1 MLPVTI
7 NINPRIKL
15 ANSKALEQRLKETLQ
30 HVMQRYGIQYE
41 MEVKLIQQ
49 EPADCI
55 VSVHINNEELAPS
68 YFLANSI
75 WCFTKDKHIEN
86 NNSEKILLNEISK
99 SNDEKIVEQFL
110 HDYVIEIVKENMEAL
125 VTDELVEKILDEQ
138 GVPFRNAFYLAGR
151 ILIKKLFAHHISID
165 RFRSRFNEIA
175 DKNAEE
181 LAEEII
187 AESRNKMVT
196 IVCSE
201 NYFLDIISGFNNSD
215 KNIFK
220 TIDEGMFYE
229 LGIDFPDVEFKMDD
243 DVPYGLFKICIN
255 DFETR
260 LIKGL
265 NAAEAIILQT
275 DFTVAEN
282 FSSSQLQTIIHPANN
297 RLCNIINDTDE
308 APPEVQ
314 IWPPFAFMA
323 LYLVNLYRR
332 KANLF
337 FDLNTAKNI
346 ISELNITHP
355 QLMECVHQKANEYF
369 ICRILRSLLEEKI
382 SLRNIESIFQ
392 SIVDFDYI
400 AADGMNNIVFD
411 SRLTTITEPDE
422 EWLKNP
428 DNIADFARINLKQYI
443 SSAAT
448 NSSYSLSVYLLDP
461 EIEKLIS
468 NTASKASVDILSAEI
483 IRSAEKEIAN
493 SSNNFYPVLTT
504 IEVRKKCKRIIE
516 KRFPDLSVLC
526 YQELAPQTNITAV
539 SRISLSAAADYIR
552 L

>member
-30 HVMQRYGIQYE
+30 HVMQRYGIQYAT
-41 MEVKLIQQ
+41 EVKVIQQ
-49 EPADCI
+49 EPADYV
-55 VSVHINNEELAPS
+55 VSVHINGEELVSS
-68 YFLANSI
+68 YFLANFI
-75 WCFTKDKHIEN
+75 WCYTKDMHIEN
-86 NNSEKILLNEISK
+86 NNSEKILLNEISEY
-99 SNDEKIVEQFL
+99 NDEKIVEPFL

-138 GVPFRNAFYLAGR
+138 GLPFRNAFYFAGK
-151 ILIKKLFAHHISID
+151 ILIKKLLAHHISID

-175 DKNAEE
+175 DKNAED
-181 LAEEII
+181 LGEEII

-229 LGIDFPDVEFKMDD
+229 LGIDFPDVEFKMND
-243 DVPYGLFKICIN
+243 DVPYGLFRICVN
-255 DFETR
+255 DFETM

-265 NAAEAIILQT
+265 NATEAIILQT
-275 DFTVAEN
+275 DLIVAEN
-282 FSSSQLQTIIHPANN
+282 FSSSHLQTIIHPANN

-308 APPEVQ
+308 APPDVQ

-323 LYLVNLYRR
+323 LYLVNLYQR

-355 QLMECVHQKANEYF
+355 QLMECVRKKANEYF

-382 SLRNIESIFQ
+382 SLRNMESIFQ

-400 AADGMNNIVFD
+400 VADGMNNIVFD
-411 SRLTTITEPDE
+411 SRLTTLTEPDE

-428 DNIADFARINLKQYI
+428 DNIADFARINLKHYI

-461 EIEKLIS
+461 EIEKLII
-468 NTASKASVDILSAEI
+468 NTAGKASVDILSAEI
-483 IRSAEKEIAN
+483 IRCAEKEIAN
-493 SSNNFYPVLTT
+493 NSNSFYPVLTT
-504 IEVRKKCKRIIE
+504 VEVRKKCKRIIE

-539 SRISLSAAADYIR
+539 SRITLTTANYTKA
-552 L
+552 